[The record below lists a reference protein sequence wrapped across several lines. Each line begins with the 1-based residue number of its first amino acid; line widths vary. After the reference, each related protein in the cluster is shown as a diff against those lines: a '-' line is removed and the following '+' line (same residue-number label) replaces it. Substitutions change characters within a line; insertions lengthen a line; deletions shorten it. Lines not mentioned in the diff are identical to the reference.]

1 MAEIAA
7 HEEEELDEEHSDA
20 DEEDE
25 DGDSE
30 EEVEGEGAETAETP
44 EPTPATTAEPPS
56 LESLSL
62 ADQPP
67 HPPTSDPEHD
77 QDPAAANDD
86 DDSDSNS
93 DAESTGSLAPS
104 MADTLSHRRHRPS
117 ARRVAPDVTAI
128 VTNKLAKNKASSE
141 RKHHGKKQ
149 ATSNVLGRNKGS
161 KAKQSQTRAIKDG
174 GDF

>member
-20 DEEDE
+20 DEQEANEDE
-25 DGDSE
+25 DE
-30 EEVEGEGAETAETP
+30 EDEGAKTETEEAA
-44 EPTPATTAEPPS
+44 EPTPTNAAPGSTEPLT

-77 QDPAAANDD
+77 EDDEAEAA
-86 DDSDSNS
+86 SHS
-93 DAESTGSLAPS
+93 DAESDGSLAPS

-117 ARRVAPDVTAI
+117 ARRTAPDVSAI
-128 VTNKLAKNKASSE
+128 VTNRLAKTKASSE